1 MKKIQKNA
9 ARFDNLKQDFLDD
22 KKYSGTAEATLN
34 GYRYD
39 TTRFLKFLSDEQ
51 LAVNEAGFKRY
62 VIHLTDSGMTANSV
76 NHYIRS
82 VKVFLYWC
90 MEQDEIAPFK
100 IKMVKAQETI
110 KDVYTQEE
118 LCALIQ
124 PPKREDSF
132 VVWRSWAIINFILGT
147 AARGATVCE
156 MQMQDISF
164 DDRTIK
170 FRHLLKAKK
179 DGSMSYLVRVYAG
192 RTQDDKVIT
201 RCKTVTPPA
210 GMAKKKAEKWVQE
223 QAVLFEQQVT
233 NGFVL
238 DSDMLLDDL
247 IDRWFEEYA
256 NKQLKAKTLYD
267 YRRMCGRI
275 SAGLG
280 HLKVS
285 KIKPAHVMAFYNNLE
300 EKGVRRDS
308 TYTATKVLLNLLPR
322 GTRGELAK
330 QAGIGQDTMRMVYAG
345 KSVSRKTAE
354 KVSAAVGLAFSKA
367 FVEHTQKDGKLN
379 NNTVIRYQAMLSS
392 IFKKGVQW
400 GLINENPCSRA
411 EHPKAE
417 EIDVRVL
424 TEKEIPKLL
433 DALSDAPPQY
443 SVITQLA
450 LLLGARRGEI
460 CALRWSDIDFEK
472 GTLSIKRTVQSIPGI
487 GLVFNTPK
495 TRRGKRCLRIGADCV
510 ELLQE
515 YRRYQKA
522 ERFRI
527 GSAWVRKVTLENGK
541 VVDNDMLFTKWNGE
555 PMDPDIISSWF
566 PKFLEAHDLPDVNF
580 HSLRHSN
587 ASILIAAHV
596 PITTVSG
603 RLGHAQ
609 TSTTLNYYASAL
621 QLSTHLLHKEGVVR
635 AIGRLVLGGQDMS
648 SLVERFGF
656 TAKGPTHR
664 HWSACRAY
672 L

>member
-9 ARFDNLKQDFLDD
+9 VRFDNLKQDFLDD

-39 TTRFLKFLSDEQ
+39 ITRFLEFLSDEQ
-51 LAVNEAGFKRY
+51 LTMNEAGFKRY

-90 MEQDEIAPFK
+90 MEQDEIAPLK

-147 AARGATVCE
+147 AAREATVCE

-210 GMAKKKAEKWVQE
+210 GMGKKKAEKWVQE

-233 NGFVL
+233 NGLVL

-267 YRRMCGRI
+267 YRRMRGRI

-280 HLKVS
+280 HLKES

-300 EKGVRRDS
+300 EKGVRQDS
-308 TYTATKVLLNLLPR
+308 TYTATKALLKLLPR

-345 KSVSRKTAE
+345 KNVSRKTAE
-354 KVSAAVGLAFSKA
+354 KVSAVVGLAFSKA
-367 FVEHTQKDGKLN
+367 FVEHIQKNGKLN
-379 NNTVIRYQAMLSS
+379 NNSVIRYQAMLSS

-417 EIDVRVL
+417 EIDIRVL
-424 TEKEIPKLL
+424 TEEEIPTLL

-541 VVDNDMLFTKWNGE
+541 VVDNDMLFTKWNDE

-566 PKFLEAHDLPDVNF
+566 PKFLETHDLPSIHF

-587 ASILIAAHV
+587 VSILIAAHV

-621 QLSTHLLHKEGVVR
+621 QLGTHLLHKEGVVR

>member
-1 MKKIQKNA
+1 MKKTQKSA

-39 TTRFLKFLSDEQ
+39 ITRFLKFLSDEQ

-110 KDVYTQEE
+110 KDVYTQGE

-132 VVWRSWAIINFILGT
+132 VIWRSWAIINFILGT
-147 AARGATVCE
+147 AAREATVCE

-164 DDRTIK
+164 DDQTIT

-179 DGSMSYLVRVYAG
+179 GGAMSYLVRVYNG

-210 GMAKKKAEKWVQE
+210 GMGKKKAEKWVQE

-233 NGFVL
+233 NGLVL

-267 YRRMCGRI
+267 YRRMRGRI

-308 TYTATKVLLNLLPR
+308 TYTATKALLKLLPR

-345 KSVSRKTAE
+345 KNVSRKTAE
-354 KVSAAVGLAFSKA
+354 KVSAAVGLAFSNA
-367 FVEHTQKDGKLN
+367 FVEHTKKDGKLN
-379 NNTVIRYQAMLSS
+379 NNSVIRYQAMLSS

-424 TEKEIPKLL
+424 TEEEIPKLM

-487 GLVFNTPK
+487 GLVFNAPK

-515 YRRYQKA
+515 YRRYQKVKK
-522 ERFRI
+522 FRI

-541 VVDNDMLFTKWNGE
+541 VADNDMLFTKWNGE

-566 PKFLEAHDLPDVNF
+566 PKFLEAHDLPSIHF

-609 TSTTLNYYASAL
+609 TSTTLNYYASAIQSADAAAADAL
-621 QLSTHLLHKEGVVR
+621 EGVIRIRER
-635 AIGRLVLGGQDMS
+635 AH
-648 SLVERFGF
+648 
-656 TAKGPTHR
+656 A
-664 HWSACRAY
+664 
-672 L
+672 

>member
-39 TTRFLKFLSDEQ
+39 ITRFLKFLSDEQ

-132 VVWRSWAIINFILGT
+132 VIWHSWAIINFILGT
-147 AARGATVCE
+147 AAREATVCE

-179 DGSMSYLVRVYAG
+179 DGSMSYLVRVYNG

-210 GMAKKKAEKWVQE
+210 GMGKKKAEKWVQE

-233 NGFVL
+233 NGLVL

-267 YRRMCGRI
+267 YRRMRGRI

-300 EKGVRRDS
+300 ERGVRRDS
-308 TYTATKVLLNLLPR
+308 TYTATKALLNLLPR

-345 KSVSRKTAE
+345 KNVSRKTAE

-367 FVEHTQKDGKLN
+367 FVEHTKKDGKLN
-379 NNTVIRYQAMLSS
+379 NNSVIRYQAMLSS

-417 EIDVRVL
+417 EIDIRVL
-424 TEKEIPKLL
+424 TEEEIPKLL

-443 SVITQLA
+443 NVITQLA
-450 LLLGARRGEI
+450 LLLGVRRGEI
-460 CALRWSDIDFEK
+460 CALHWSDIDFEK

-566 PKFLEAHDLPDVNF
+566 PKFLEAHNLPDVNF

-621 QLSTHLLHKEGVVR
+621 QLGTHLLHKEGVVR

>member
-1 MKKIQKNA
+1 MKKIQKSA

-34 GYRYD
+34 GYRYNI
-39 TTRFLKFLSDEQ
+39 TRFLKFLSDEQ

-90 MEQDEIAPFK
+90 MEQDEIAPLK

-147 AARGATVCE
+147 AAREATVCE

-179 DGSMSYLVRVYAG
+179 DGSMSYLVRVYNG
-192 RTQDDKVIT
+192 RTQDDKIIT

-210 GMAKKKAEKWVQE
+210 GMGKKKAEKWVQE
-223 QAVLFEQQVT
+223 QVVLFEQQVT
-233 NGFVL
+233 NGLVL

-267 YRRMCGRI
+267 YRRMRGRI

-285 KIKPAHVMAFYNNLE
+285 KIKPAHVMAFYDNLE

-308 TYTATKVLLNLLPR
+308 TYTATKALLKLLPR

-345 KSVSRKTAE
+345 KNVSRKTAE

-367 FVEHTQKDGKLN
+367 FVERTKKDGKLN
-379 NNTVIRYQAMLSS
+379 NNSVIRYQAMLSS

-417 EIDVRVL
+417 EIDIRVL
-424 TEKEIPKLL
+424 TEEEIPTLL

-527 GSAWVRKVTLENGK
+527 GSAWVRKVTLQNGK
-541 VVDNDMLFTKWNGE
+541 VVDNDMLFTKWNDE

-566 PKFLEAHDLPDVNF
+566 PKFLETHDLPDVNF

-596 PITTVSG
+596 SITTVSG

-621 QLSTHLLHKEGVVR
+621 QLGTHLLHKEGVVR

-664 HWSACRAY
+664 H
-672 L
+672 